1 MMMMNAPSAED
12 IRAAAVRIGGSVR
25 RTPVMTSRSLDELA
39 GASCFVKCENLQTSG
54 SFKIRGATNFA
65 LSVPEADRARGFVA
79 FSSGNHGQAV
89 ALAAQRLGVPA
100 TIIMPEDAPK
110 SKLQATRDRGATV
123 ITYDR
128 FREDREVIGRRVSG
142 ESGATLVPPF
152 DHPWTMAGQGT
163 LALELLED
171 VPDLDTLLVCVGGG
185 GMVSGCSIIAKAM
198 RPAIEVYGV
207 EPELAND
214 TWLSMKAGERVKVD
228 ASGTMADGLRSPM
241 PGELTFAVMR
251 RLLSGV
257 LLVTEEEI
265 RAAMRLVLARM
276 KLLAEPSG
284 AVCVAAAMAGK
295 LPAGARR
302 VGLVISGGNVDL
314 DLLGL

>member
-1 MMMMNAPSAED
+1 MNTPSAED
-12 IRAAAVRIGGSVR
+12 IRAAAVRISGFVK
-25 RTPVMTSRSLDELA
+25 RTPVMTSRSLDDLA
-39 GASCFVKCENLQTSG
+39 GCACFVKCENLQTSG

-65 LSVPEADRARGFVA
+65 LSVPQEDRVRGFVA

-89 ALAAQRLGVPA
+89 AIAAQRLGVPA
-100 TIIMPEDAPK
+100 TIIMPEDAPQ
-110 SKLQATRDRGATV
+110 SKLRATRDRGATL

-128 FREDREVIGRRVSG
+128 FREDREVIGRRVSD

-163 LALELLED
+163 LALELLEQ

-185 GMVSGCSIIAKAM
+185 GMVSGCSIIAKAI

-214 TWLSMKAGERVKVD
+214 TWLSLKAGERVKVD
-228 ASGTMADGLRSPM
+228 ASGTIADGLRSPM
-241 PGELTFAVMR
+241 PGKLTFAVMQK
-251 RLLSGV
+251 LLSGV

-265 RAAMRLVLARM
+265 RAAMRLVLERM

-295 LPAGARR
+295 LPAGAQR

-314 DLLGL
+314 ELLGSL